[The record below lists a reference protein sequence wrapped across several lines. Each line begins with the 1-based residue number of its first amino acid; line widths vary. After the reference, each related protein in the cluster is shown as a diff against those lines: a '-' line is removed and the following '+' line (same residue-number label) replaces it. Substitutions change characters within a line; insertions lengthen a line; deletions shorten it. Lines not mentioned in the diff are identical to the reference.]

1 MRPSPG
7 QFGAE
12 TTNRTTERSRQD
24 KKKHNRTVQYTVCAL
39 YIVTEEETLKI
50 DGGYIIMI

>member
-1 MRPSPG
+1 MRPSTG